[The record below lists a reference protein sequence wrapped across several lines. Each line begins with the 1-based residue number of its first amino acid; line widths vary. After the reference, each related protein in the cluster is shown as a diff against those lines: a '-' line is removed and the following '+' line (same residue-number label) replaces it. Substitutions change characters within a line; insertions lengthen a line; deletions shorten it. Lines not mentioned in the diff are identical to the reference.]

1 MAKFKPA
8 RSKKTEE
15 TAASN
20 LRAVPCL
27 ILVVTGIIGLALIF
41 YFGLKAGA
49 R

>member
-15 TAASN
+15 AAPSN

-27 ILVVTGIIGLALIF
+27 ILILTGLIGLALIF